1 MCPADRYEAG
11 LMRLGDEQF
20 SDAISGVLPQLEGP
34 AVKSGVV
41 EIDALEEEFWSE
53 VEGLT
58 DSVSID
64 FD

>member
-1 MCPADRYEAG
+1 
-11 LMRLGDEQF
+11 MRLGDEQF